1 MESLAYIHNAV
12 AYESNEPLPEMQ
24 VALPSSAWIATSSL
38 MLSLLILGLPQ
49 DALATVT
56 GVVRTG
62 GSPLNIRNA
71 PNGSVVTTVQDGATL
86 ELTGQTQGGWL
97 ETTEGNWV
105 MSQFVES
112 APTPAASAPEGTD
125 PNAQQQA
132 TAAPRMAYV
141 NTNGASLNVRSEPNG
156 PIVRTVNNGSGLQLS
171 GRSNSGWL
179 ETADGNWVVSQYIQ
193 STPPD
198 NAASG
203 TNDAT
208 QGTPTAQAPDSA
220 ASPAPAA
227 TGQAGVVSTGGS
239 PLNIRQTPGGE
250 VVGQLQDGSQ
260 VQLTGQ
266 EQDGWVERTDGTW
279 LQADFIERSPQTT
292 AQSPSPTP
300 ETTAQSPPP
309 APATT
314 AQSPAAS
321 PSPAP
326 SPQTAAPAPAPSP
339 APQPTAQAPA
349 PAPSPA
355 PQATAQAP
363 APPPV
368 PSPAPQ
374 ATAQA
379 PANAPAATGSDVRA
393 AVVQTNGSPLLV
405 RRSPGGAVVGRLPNG
420 AGVELTGRS
429 DGQWVERTNGTWV
442 SGNWISTSGSPN
454 PQPPMGN
461 PSETA
466 FVSTNGSPL
475 NVRSTPGGAVI
486 GTLPDGARV
495 ELTGRNDG
503 QWVERTNGTW
513 VSGNWISP
521 SGSPTPQPPVGNP
534 SETAFVSTNGS
545 PLNVRSTPGGV
556 VIGVLSNGSRV
567 ELTGRND
574 GQWAERTNGTWVS
587 SDWLSTTSGPGVPPN
602 VGGPDTVAVV
612 DTNGS
617 PLLVRNQPAG
627 AIVGQISNGTRITL
641 NGRTSGSWSQM
652 SSGDWVSSDWIMVL
666 SR

>member
-112 APTPAASAPEGTD
+112 APTPAAAAPEGSD

-132 TAAPRMAYV
+132 TAAPRLAYV

-156 PIVRTVNNGSGLQLS
+156 PIVRTVNNGSELQLS

-193 STPPD
+193 STPP
-198 NAASG
+198 NSSASG
-203 TNDAT
+203 TGDAA

-220 ASPAPAA
+220 ASPAP
-227 TGQAGVVSTGGS
+227 TGGQVGVVTTGGS

-279 LQADFIERSPQTT
+279 LQADFVERSPQTT

-300 ETTAQSPPP
+300 ETTAQSPSPTP
-309 APATT
+309 ETT

-326 SPQTAAPAPAPSP
+326 APQAAAPAPAPSP
-339 APQPTAQAPA
+339 APQPATQAPVPA
-349 PAPSPA
+349 PAPNPA

-363 APPPV
+363 APA

-379 PANAPAATGSDVRA
+379 PANAPAATGSDVQA

-405 RRSPGGAVVGRLPNG
+405 RRSPGGAVVGSLPNG
-420 AGVELTGRS
+420 ASVELTGRS

-442 SGNWISTSGSPN
+442 SSNWISTSGSPN
-454 PQPPMGN
+454 PQPPVGN

-486 GTLPDGARV
+486 GTLPNGARV

-503 QWVERTNGTW
+503 QWVERTNST
-513 VSGNWISP
+513 WISGDWI
-521 SGSPTPQPPVGNP
+521 STSDSPTPEPPVGNP
-534 SETAFVSTNGS
+534 ATTAFVATNGS
-545 PLNVRSTPGGV
+545 PLNVRRTPGGV

-567 ELTGRND
+567 ELTGRSD
-574 GQWAERTNGTWVS
+574 GQWVERTNGTWVS
-587 SDWLSTTSGPGVPPN
+587 NDWLSSGPSVPPD
-602 VGGPDTVAVV
+602 VGGPDAIAVV

-627 AIVGQISNGTRITL
+627 AIVGQLSNGTRITL
-641 NGRTSGSWSQM
+641 NGRTSGDWSQL
-652 SSGDWVSSDWIMVL
+652 SSGDWVSSDWIVVL